1 MIIKSL
7 EQILKNKEAQIGLI
21 LYRVSQG
28 IEKMIR
34 KQAEKE
40 GLTSAQAR
48 TLLFLFDAHPESR
61 YIGSI
66 AQRLLIAS
74 PTATRIVDTLER
86 KGLVERVRSKE
97 DRRSVRVEV
106 TGKGKEVLERISEA
120 GNFLKSLANKL
131 PKDHKEG
138 LLEGLKDIMKSMQ
151 QEGYI
156 SFSMICRDCVYF
168 EPNARE
174 SSPKP
179 HLCRLT
185 EEHLSEEE
193 SYQEWVD
200 PDGKLREDCVI

>member
-1 MIIKSL
+1 MIIRNLAQVL
-7 EQILKNKEAQIGLI
+7 ENEEVQIGLI
-21 LYRVSQG
+21 LYRISLG

-34 KQAEKE
+34 KRGEKE
-40 GLTSAQAR
+40 GLTSAQVR
-48 TLLFLFDAHPESR
+48 TLLFLCDAHPESR

-74 PTATRIVDTLER
+74 PTATRIVDTLEK
-86 KGLVERVRSKE
+86 KGLVERVRSEE

-106 TGKGKEVLERISEA
+106 TGKGKEVAERISEV
-120 GNFLKSLANKL
+120 GDYLKNLANKL
-131 PKDHKEG
+131 SQDRKEG
-138 LLEGLKDIMKSMQ
+138 LLEGLKEIMKTMQ

-174 SSPKP
+174 GNQNP

-185 EEHLSEEE
+185 KEYLSEEE
-193 SYQEWVD
+193 SYQEWVN